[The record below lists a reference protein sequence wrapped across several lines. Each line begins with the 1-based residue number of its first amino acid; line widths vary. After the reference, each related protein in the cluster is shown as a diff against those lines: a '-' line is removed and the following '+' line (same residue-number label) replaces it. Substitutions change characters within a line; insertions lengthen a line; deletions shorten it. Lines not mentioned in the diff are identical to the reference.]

1 MPAASNIVL
10 CTKQKK
16 PELSSTWWYKGNEV
30 PDTAI
35 EIAPEAMLVRE
46 KTSANHSES
55 FVLSFSEVVYVV
67 KKDKKK

>member
-46 KTSANHSES
+46 KTRANHSES
-55 FVLSFSEVVYVV
+55 FVLPFSEVVYVV
-67 KKDKKK
+67 TKDKKK